1 MYETEEDPTTA
12 NVATTTTAPPKNT
25 ENNDKAAKTTTTEPI
40 KKVSEFMRVQ
50 RLFRQVTKTEN
61 GKNIPKEKRE
71 PIDYSPVLDF
81 NNLEN
86 NTEENKKLIIDCTSN
101 VTTHEFEFN
110 RETEF
115 YLHPSEWKVYGLQGY
130 PGFYFIKSPF
140 TVSQQKKWIK
150 HALEDYADPPN
161 NNNINLFHG
170 PIKNLWKNGE
180 MEIINDELIKQGKEG
195 LTQLTERPLDKN
207 GEQLPTYRQLLDKL
221 AWSTLGYQYQWT
233 PRLYSEEFYE
243 EFPDDLQELVQKI
256 AIATKFDPYV
266 AEAATV
272 NFYSE
277 DSIMG
282 GHLDD
287 AEQEMEKPI
296 ISISFGS
303 TAVFLMGAETRDIAP
318 VPLFI
323 RSGDIVIMGG
333 RSRYCYH
340 GVAKIV
346 ENSFDLGLVNE
357 NEEPDLK
364 YKIQWLKEKN
374 RRVNINTRQVFKEPK
389 LGGKLVNNKKE

>member
-12 NVATTTTAPPKNT
+12 NVATTI
-25 ENNDKAAKTTTTEPI
+25 ENKIDDKTVTTEPV
-40 KKVSEFMRVQ
+40 KKVTEFMRVQ
-50 RLFRQVTKTEN
+50 RLFRQVTKTAN

-81 NNLEN
+81 HNLEN
-86 NTEENKKLIIDCTSN
+86 NTEDNKKLIIDCTSN

-110 RETEF
+110 RDTEF
-115 YLHPSEWKVYGLQGY
+115 YLHPREWKVYGLQGY

-140 TVSQQKKWIK
+140 TAPQQKKWIK

-161 NNNINLFHG
+161 NNNITLFHG

-180 MEIINDELIKQGKEG
+180 KELINEELKNQGKDEI
-195 LTQLTERPLDKN
+195 QLEPRPLDKN
-207 GEQLPTYRQLLDKL
+207 GEPLPTYRQLLDKL

-346 ENSFDLGLVNE
+346 ENSFDLGLVDE
-357 NEEPDLK
+357 NDDQDLK

-374 RRVNINTRQVFKEPK
+374 RRVNINTRQVFKVPK
-389 LGGKLVNNKKE
+389 LGGKLINKNE

>member
-12 NVATTTTAPPKNT
+12 NVATTNNEKTAS
-25 ENNDKAAKTTTTEPI
+25 AAATTTTEPV
-40 KKVSEFMRVQ
+40 KKVTEFMRVQ
-50 RLFRQVTKTEN
+50 RLFRQVTKSAN

-81 NNLEN
+81 HNLEN

-101 VTTHEFEFN
+101 VTTHDFEFN
-110 RETEF
+110 RDTEF
-115 YLHPSEWKVYGLQGY
+115 YLHPREWKVYGLQGY

-140 TVSQQKKWIK
+140 TASQQKKWIK

-161 NNNINLFHG
+161 NNNITLFHG

-180 MEIINDELIKQGKEG
+180 KELINEELKSQGKHDDDDEIEQP
-195 LTQLTERPLDKN
+195 TRPLDKN
-207 GEQLPTYRQLLDKL
+207 GEPLPTYRQLLDKL

-243 EFPDDLQELVQKI
+243 EFPEDLQELVQKI

-346 ENSFDLGLVNE
+346 ENSFDLGLIDE
-357 NEEPDLK
+357 NDDQDLK

-374 RRVNINTRQVFKEPK
+374 RRVNINTRQVFKVPK
-389 LGGKLVNNKKE
+389 LGGKLINKNE